1 MTTLDHSNLV
11 ILPGMPRAGTT
22 TLFAWLARHPQIFA
36 PWRKEPTYFSQ
47 NFGRGENWYR
57 RFYAG
62 LKPGQVGI
70 DASTEYF
77 VNPLAPERM
86 IAFDP
91 QLRAILIVRD
101 PVDWVISL
109 YSRIRRVSGTG
120 TFEEFVEGFHYSRGG
135 GVLQVKMGSGF
146 VSRQIGLFRQTFRR
160 NILLIDFRLIAADP
174 LRVLTAIEQFIAVPA
189 YFAAT
194 GVQTLRLNSRTERS
208 MGRAEWLMSREP
220 VLHILGSIIPSRLLA
235 GLWKCYER
243 GMATTEDDKPAE
255 SPGQR
260 ALAERVFGEDRR
272 LVSQIFAN
280 APIVLGDGQPFMA
293 PATLPERIGHG

>member
-91 QLRAILIVRD
+91 QLRAILVVRD

-120 TFEEFVEGFHYSRGG
+120 PFEEFVEGFHYSRGG

-146 VSRQIGLFRQTFRR
+146 VSRQIDLFRQTFRR

-189 YFAAT
+189 YFAAS
-194 GVQTLRLNSRTERS
+194 GVQALRLNSRTERS
-208 MGRAEWLMSREP
+208 MGRAEWLMTREP
-220 VLHILGSIIPSRLLA
+220 VLGILGSIVPSRVLA
-235 GLWKCYER
+235 GLWQRYER
-243 GMATTEDDKPAE
+243 DMATTEDDKPAE
-255 SPGQR
+255 SPSQR

-293 PATLPERIGHG
+293 RVQQPERIGHG

>member
-62 LKPGQVGI
+62 LKQGQVGI

-91 QLRAILIVRD
+91 ELRAILVVRD

-120 TFEEFVEGFHYSRGG
+120 PFEEFVEGFHYSRGG

-146 VSRQIGLFRQTFRR
+146 VSRQIDLFRQTFRR

-189 YFAAT
+189 YFAAS
-194 GVQTLRLNSRTERS
+194 GVQALRLNSRTERS
-208 MGRAEWLMSREP
+208 MGRAEWLMTREP
-220 VLHILGSIIPSRLLA
+220 VLGILGSIVPSRVLA
-235 GLWKCYER
+235 GLWQRYER
-243 GMATTEDDKPAE
+243 DMATTEDDKPAE
-255 SPGQR
+255 SPSQR
-260 ALAERVFGEDRR
+260 VLAEKVFGEDRR

-293 PATLPERIGHG
+293 RGQQPDRIGHG